1 MHKYSFKIVDVFTD
15 KPLEGNQLAVV
26 FKADGLS
33 DDRMQDIAREF
44 NYSETTFVVPPRNS
58 AADWRLRSFT
68 PAAELLDAGA
78 GHNALGAW
86 WAIAEDGL
94 IDLKEGKNVAYQEL
108 GNRVLPLEIY
118 VESGKPREILMTQSK
133 PVFGEKFSD
142 KKILAEALGLK
153 ESDFSVEMLTP
164 QAVSTGAFHFLVP
177 VKNIEALRNVRIDAP
192 KLVKLAKP
200 LGCHGCYLYTLE
212 TVNKNSSAHARAFFP
227 GIGMTSEDPATG
239 SAAGPL
245 AAYLVSKGVLPAE
258 KTLIVEQGY
267 EIGRPSRIEVSVSG
281 NEVKVG
287 GKSVTVGEGTIKI

>member
-1 MHKYSFKIVDVFTD
+1 MREFPFKLVDVFTD
-15 KPLEGNQLAVV
+15 TPLEGNQLAVV
-26 FKADGLS
+26 FAADGLS
-33 DDRMQDIAREF
+33 NDRMQALAREF
-44 NYSETTFVVPPRNS
+44 NYSETTFVLSPRNS
-58 AADWRLRSFT
+58 RADWRLRSFT
-68 PAAELLDAGA
+68 PAAEVFGA

-86 WAIAEDGL
+86 WAIAESDFV
-94 IDLKEGKNVAYQEL
+94 DLKAGKNVVYQEL
-108 GNRVLPLEIY
+108 GELILPLEIY
-118 VESGKPREILMTQSK
+118 VESGKPQRILMTQSK

-142 KKILAEALGLK
+142 KTMLAEALNLK
-153 ESDFSVEMLTP
+153 ESDFSVESLTP

-192 KLVKLAKP
+192 KLVKLAGP

-212 TVNKNSSAHARAFFP
+212 TINKNSSAHARAFFP

-287 GKSVTVGEGTIKI
+287 GKSVTVAEGSIKI